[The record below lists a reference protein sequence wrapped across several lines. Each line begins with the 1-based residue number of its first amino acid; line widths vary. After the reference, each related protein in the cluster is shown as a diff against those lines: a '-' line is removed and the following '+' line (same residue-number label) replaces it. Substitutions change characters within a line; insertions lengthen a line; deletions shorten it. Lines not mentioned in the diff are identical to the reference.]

1 MGTWCIMHDWYP
13 PTVIVPFIPPSAF
26 LSWSGFESV
35 LATLA
40 GSPLQVLCLLNWA
53 SPLNLSSSW
62 TYFGLQTWQPPTILH
77 RFWLIYCWQNLISE
91 SHCVSPF
98 LLWVFSEFPGTCMA
112 LIPVHWRSRGPVSVG
127 CCLWPVGRQEP
138 CMDVN
143 VFLFISQVMI
153 LRAAH

>member
-1 MGTWCIMHDWYP
+1 MIDTTGCYCSFYTTFCIPLLIWFWECPRHPGWLSSASALFVELGIS
-13 PTVIVPFIPPSAF
+13 TQPFIVLDLLWTPDMATTHNSAQI
-26 LSWSGFESV
+26 L
-35 LATLA
+35 TYI
-40 GSPLQVLCLLNWA
+40 LLTK
-53 SPLNLSSSW
+53 P
-62 TYFGLQTWQPPTILH
+62 H
-77 RFWLIYCWQNLISE
+77 SE

-127 CCLWPVGRQEP
+127 CCLWPVGRQES